1 MQKNAGEDDL
11 DHPDTSGSPILKI
24 PKDNSPAKKRRKFAR
39 GCHAVSPVSVLCE
52 ST

>member
-24 PKDNSPAKKRRKFAR
+24 PKDNSPAKKGGSLRV
-39 GCHAVSPVSVLCE
+39 AVTP
-52 ST
+52 